1 MSDEIDFKIIFNFF
15 LRNKKFISAISI
27 LAFILS
33 CIYAFTLKKIWQGEF
48 QIVIKDVQSPSSQIK
63 TLNDE
68 FGLSSLYSAFGQTA
82 DIETQIGILESP
94 LIMMPIFKYV
104 KEYKNNQNKKEEFK
118 FSAWRKDNLKI
129 ERQGNSMI
137 LDIKYRDNDK
147 ELIIPVLEKISIA
160 YQNYSLRDKNKFQER
175 TKNYLNEQIKI
186 YDKKIT
192 NTIRLAQEFALEE
205 DLILIDKDE
214 IPANLNN
221 LEVEIVENQSKY
233 TANDPL
239 LLRTIEKRNLL
250 LKALNKRT
258 IGILNAQ
265 ELKSKAMLGAS
276 DKPVETIIK
285 YKELLRNAI
294 RDETTL
300 ISLKNELRK
309 FELDSA
315 LRNDPWEMINQP
327 ILRQNPVAPA
337 KKRIGLLGI
346 FAGLFV
352 GTLIAFLK
360 EKTSQKIFSKELL
373 ESVFQ
378 ATSIEISKIEKHS
391 KSFKLLRGF
400 LIKQSHKKISFINL
414 GEVNADKI
422 NSIEKLLI
430 NDASIKKEINFIS
443 ELSGDSNLSESAIIL
458 IIRLGGFKYSDIEEF
473 QKYIEVFNIDVNGI
487 LVI

>member
-1 MSDEIDFKIIFNFF
+1 
-15 LRNKKFISAISI
+15 
-27 LAFILS
+27 
-33 CIYAFTLKKIWQGEF
+33 
-48 QIVIKDVQSPSSQIK
+48 
-63 TLNDE
+63 
-68 FGLSSLYSAFGQTA
+68 TA

-137 LDIKYRDNDK
+137 LNIKYRDNDK
-147 ELIIPVLEKISIA
+147 ELIIPVLEKISTA
-160 YQNYSLRDKNKFQER
+160 YQNYSLRDTNKFQER

-186 YDKKIT
+186 YDKKST

-300 ISLKNELRK
+300 ISLKN
-309 FELDSA
+309 
-315 LRNDPWEMINQP
+315 
-327 ILRQNPVAPA
+327 
-337 KKRIGLLGI
+337 
-346 FAGLFV
+346 
-352 GTLIAFLK
+352 
-360 EKTSQKIFSKELL
+360 
-373 ESVFQ
+373 
-378 ATSIEISKIEKHS
+378 
-391 KSFKLLRGF
+391 
-400 LIKQSHKKISFINL
+400 
-414 GEVNADKI
+414 
-422 NSIEKLLI
+422 
-430 NDASIKKEINFIS
+430 
-443 ELSGDSNLSESAIIL
+443 
-458 IIRLGGFKYSDIEEF
+458 
-473 QKYIEVFNIDVNGI
+473 
-487 LVI
+487 